1 VNGAAL
7 NIAVSPDDNSSLWT
21 ATVARQQ
28 IKHLSS
34 GLARVLSGG
43 HSAESRSAGF
53 LAYFGREM
61 QHEHMPDSSLH
72 VRSGESFRQLRAI
85 TILTFPLGVGLM
97 VPYFV
102 ITGLIFPTVGL
113 APMLFSTVLGSL
125 MYTNALRSPSKKAI
139 IDIALTVVYLTL
151 LMPR

>member
-1 VNGAAL
+1 
-7 NIAVSPDDNSSLWT
+7 
-21 ATVARQQ
+21 
-28 IKHLSS
+28 
-34 GLARVLSGG
+34 
-43 HSAESRSAGF
+43 
-53 LAYFGREM
+53 
-61 QHEHMPDSSLH
+61 
-72 VRSGESFRQLRAI
+72 
-85 TILTFPLGVGLM
+85 M